1 MARRRERVCA
11 CMSLLIIII
20 IAIIIL
26 IACVAERDCS
36 GGAGFRKAAV
46 AADSLTCSR
55 IGRTI
60 LQEGGSAVDGAIAA
74 LICTSIIN
82 PQSMGIG
89 GGVIFTIMERN
100 GKVKIINAR
109 ETAPKQVKPDLLS
122 ECGSSTQQTS
132 GPQWIGVPGE
142 IRGYERAHRLYGR
155 LPWAR
160 LFQPTIKLATEGF
173 ELPTVL
179 SRILP
184 FFNGTSLMKEL
195 FTDAE
200 GKMLKE
206 GNIVKF
212 EKLAETLKRIAN
224 KGPDEFYTGE
234 TATAL
239 ISDVREAGGTLTL
252 EDLKSFEVSESEAW
266 TVPLRDYT
274 MYFPPPPAGGAVL
287 SFILNV
293 MQGYNLRRTSLQNK
307 EERVLTYHRYV
318 EACKF
323 ANGLKKFMRDPKI
336 SPASEAS
343 AMIEDDFADHIRKM
357 ISSNT
362 THDAQ
367 YYNVTPGLDTQ
378 GTTHVSVLDE
388 NGMAVSVT
396 STINHI
402 FGSRVYSPKT
412 GIILNNE
419 LSDFCGKTE
428 QISPG
433 EQPPSSQAPV
443 ILHSKANK
451 HLVVIGGSG
460 GSMITTGMAMTL
472 MNYLWFGKNL
482 EDSISAPVVYVD
494 GKNALKFEPDF
505 DKDVIEALREL
516 GHTVEE
522 TKLFYNVINA
532 VSVREGEC
540 IDAVS
545 DARKMG
551 KPAGY

>member
-1 MARRRERVCA
+1 RAHFKPWQHILYFDTVCVHM
-11 CMSLLIIII
+11 CVLLIILSATFHIF
-20 IAIIIL
+20 L
-26 IACVAERDCS
+26 FCFVL
-36 GGAGFRKAAV
+36 
-46 AADSLTCSR
+46 SLDLLL
-55 IGRTI
+55 RTI

-460 GSMITTGMAMTL
+460 GSMITTGMTL